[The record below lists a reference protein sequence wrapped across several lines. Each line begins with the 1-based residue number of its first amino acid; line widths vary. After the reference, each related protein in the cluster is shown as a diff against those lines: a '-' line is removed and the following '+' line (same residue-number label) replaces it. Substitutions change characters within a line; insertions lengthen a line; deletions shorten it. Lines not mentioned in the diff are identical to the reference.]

1 MEEEKYEISIRYAD
15 TIKYIWIASFHIS
28 IIPELG
34 FWAMIG
40 LIMYYWVDKVD
51 KIYLNFK
58 IFSVI

>member
-1 MEEEKYEISIRYAD
+1 MMEEERYELSIRYAD

-40 LIMYYWVDKVD
+40 LIMYYWVDKVR
-51 KIYLNFK
+51 K
-58 IFSVI
+58 